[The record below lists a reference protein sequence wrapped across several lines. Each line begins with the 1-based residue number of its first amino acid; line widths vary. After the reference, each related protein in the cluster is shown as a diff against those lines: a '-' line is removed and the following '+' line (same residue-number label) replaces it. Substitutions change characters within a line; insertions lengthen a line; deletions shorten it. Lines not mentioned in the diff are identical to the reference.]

1 MRTKL
6 KAKPNKQPVEWMP
19 GVGDRVTAKRHVGIY
34 VISRMSPDGAECDM
48 AIPRTEFEIFRVPPS
63 EITLID

>member
-34 VISRMSPDGAECDM
+34 VISRMSP
-48 AIPRTEFEIFRVPPS
+48 
-63 EITLID
+63 